1 MRVRP
6 RFRMAAQLKQRLLHL
21 LGLGNPA
28 HPYMIRAHR
37 LRRAILRSD
46 ERLRTDYLQK
56 TTTPKL
62 HIGGGWRILDGWLN
76 TDVELIPDVMEM
88 DATQR
93 FPFGDGT
100 FQYVYTEHMIEHV
113 PYPQGIYMLRECHRV
128 MRNGGVIRV
137 ITPDLAAMMRLYGG
151 DLSADQKKYL
161 SWFCQTFVPA
171 EYPHGAVST
180 INAMFRLWGHQFIYD
195 EATLADA
202 MRAAGFGSVTRWS
215 LGESDHS
222 DLQDLGNERR
232 YPEGLLNCESLT
244 LEGRKQEEQ
253 NNSGCC
259 ESREI
264 HRTR

>member
-28 HPYMIRAHR
+28 HPYAIRAHR
-37 LRRAILRSD
+37 LRRSILRSD
-46 ERLRTDYLQK
+46 ERMRTDYLHI

-62 HIGGGWRILDGWLN
+62 HIGGGWRLLDGWLN
-76 TDVELIPDVMEM
+76 TDLDLIPAVMQM

-113 PYPQGIYMLRECHRV
+113 PYPQGTYMLRECHRV
-128 MRNGGVIRV
+128 MRKGGVIRV
-137 ITPDLAAMMRLYGG
+137 ITPDLAAIVGLYRG

-171 EYPHGAVST
+171 EYPPNAVSA

-202 MRAAGFGSVTRWS
+202 MRAAGFTSVTRWLLS
-215 LGESDHS
+215 ESNHS
-222 DLQDLGNERR
+222 DLQNLGNEQR
-232 YPEGLLNCESLT
+232 YPEGLLNCESLA
-244 LEGRKQEEQ
+244 LEGCKQE
-253 NNSGCC
+253 G
-259 ESREI
+259 
-264 HRTR
+264 

>member
-37 LRRAILRSD
+37 LRRIILRSD

-62 HIGGGWRILDGWLN
+62 HIGCGWRLLDGWLN
-76 TDVELIPDVMEM
+76 TDLELIPDVMEM

-171 EYPHGAVST
+171 EYPPGAVST

-202 MRAAGFGSVTRWS
+202 MRAAGFSSVTRWS

-222 DLQDLGNERR
+222 DLQDLGNEQR
-232 YPEGLLNCESLT
+232 YPEGMLNCESLT
-244 LEGRKQEEQ
+244 LEGRKQEA
-253 NNSGCC
+253 
-259 ESREI
+259 
-264 HRTR
+264 